1 MTGRLAEVAT
11 QRWGLVTTAQAAAVD
26 VGRNALT
33 RLTSTGVLV
42 RVAQGVYRM
51 AGAPELEHEAIY
63 ATWLALGGA
72 TRPATGADVPAVV
85 VAGVTATVLHGSG
98 DFSLEQSDFIVPTRR
113 ATRLP
118 ARLRVRTLTSAKVT
132 FAESVPTLNVER
144 TIADLVGLSTD
155 RSLVADTLA
164 SAHEQGKFGRPRA
177 VPRSPCSGLRVPGR
191 ARVRRRPARSR
202 VDRPSDHGCP
212 RPRTPAHPKNDVRCR
227 ANRATARFY
236 FGSR

>member
-1 MTGRLAEVAT
+1 MAGAVTGRLAEVAT

-85 VAGVTATVLHGSG
+85 AAGVTATVLHNIG

-118 ARLRVRTLTSAKVT
+118 ARLRVRALTSAEVT
-132 FAESVPTLNVER
+132 FAESVPTLTVER

-155 RSLVADTLA
+155 RSLVVDTLA
-164 SAHEQGKFGRPRA
+164 SAHEQGKFSRPRQLA
-177 VPRSPCSGLRVPGR
+177 QYLDPLARGSGFRDGSEFAADLLAR
-191 ARVRRRPARSR
+191 ASI
-202 VDRPSDHGCP
+202 DRPITD
-212 RPRTPAHPKNDVRCR
+212 A
-227 ANRATARFY
+227 
-236 FGSR
+236 